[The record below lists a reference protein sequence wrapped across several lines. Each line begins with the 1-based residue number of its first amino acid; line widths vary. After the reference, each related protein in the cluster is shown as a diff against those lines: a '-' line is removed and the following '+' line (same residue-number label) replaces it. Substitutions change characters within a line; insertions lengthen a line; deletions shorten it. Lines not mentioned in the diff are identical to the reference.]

1 MVRMGFDRCL
11 FTAHHQGHHQL
22 KPAALSC
29 CRRDFNAPAH
39 QLGQLPANGQPQ
51 TTATKPSGDG
61 TIDLRERAEQLW
73 QPLSRNA
80 HARVGHAE
88 HQLHC
93 TGRNGPLG
101 CLGNRLSI
109 DVLIGLR
116 HTHVQ
121 HNFTF
126 FCELHGVVGQ
136 VRQHLTEPQRV
147 TLQAARHVLVNQ
159 QQQLQPFFLRFQRHQ
174 VGHVVQHLVELERNG
189 LQGELAR
196 LDAGI
201 VQHVVDQP
209 QQRFGRQQNLFLVVA
224 LLRVQPGFQQ
234 KLPQA
239 DDGVHGRADFMTH
252 ASQKVRLGPVG
263 LVGLVGSAGELH
275 GAPQDQ
281 RLQVLPVLCQLGIAR
296 LKGIEH
302 DVEAAP
308 KAGHFVHAGGLKT
321 VFHGRID
328 RHPRHQAAQVFDRR
342 RQALHKPP
350 SQPQPQTQR
359 SQQNKPVFKHS
370 AAQCGL
376 HHIE

>member
-1 MVRMGFDRCL
+1 MASCSDDSLTGLDSTRCSPAADSLSNTFFVAARRDHQHRRHPTQCSRVLIHALGGLYAVQPWHQPIQQHQLVGVAGGGGLLQLHQPFLTTRTGIGPHAKVLQHAGKHGAGAVVVVNHQHTSAFQVVRMGLDRRL

-22 KPAALSC
+22 KPAALA
-29 CRRDFNAPAH
+29 RGGRDFDAPAH

-88 HQLHC
+88 NQLHC

-147 TLQAARHVLVNQ
+147 ALQAARYVLVNQ
-159 QQQLQPFFLRFQRHQ
+159 QQQLQAFFLRFQRHQ

-189 LQGELAR
+189 LQSEFAR
-196 LDAGI
+196 FNAGI
-201 VQHVVDQP
+201 VQHVVDQA
-209 QQRFGRQQNLFLVVA
+209 QQSARTTAIPFPGSRAAARPAGFSAEACRGR
-224 LLRVQPGFQQ
+224 
-234 KLPQA
+234 
-239 DDGVHGRADFMTH
+239 
-252 ASQKVRLGPVG
+252 
-263 LVGLVGSAGELH
+263 
-275 GAPQDQ
+275 
-281 RLQVLPVLCQLGIAR
+281 
-296 LKGIEH
+296 
-302 DVEAAP
+302 
-308 KAGHFVHAGGLKT
+308 
-321 VFHGRID
+321 
-328 RHPRHQAAQVFDRR
+328 
-342 RQALHKPP
+342 
-350 SQPQPQTQR
+350 
-359 SQQNKPVFKHS
+359 
-370 AAQCGL
+370 
-376 HHIE
+376 